1 MNFKMPSNF
10 KKAYFAEIDNY
21 KTALNENRKK
31 DAWLY
36 LERAH
41 IIGQY
46 HPVPHT
52 GIHFRMLVFALKN
65 WDTNEIVGQL
75 VRLLVGWF
83 GSLMNRVPIGNTGSA
98 NMPILARRAIPEDL
112 MGLLANADTSIS
124 GLAGLKKNSQS

>member
-1 MNFKMPSNF
+1 MNFKMPANF
-10 KKAYFAEIDNY
+10 KEAYFAELDKY
-21 KTALNENRKK
+21 KTALNENRKQ

-46 HPVPHT
+46 HPISHT

-65 WDTNEIVGQL
+65 WEPKEIAGQL
-75 VRLLVGWF
+75 LRLLVGWF

-98 NMPILARRAIPEDL
+98 KMPILARRAIPEDL
-112 MGLLANADTSIS
+112 MGLLANADINSN
-124 GLAGLKKNSQS
+124 GLAGLKRNS

>member
-10 KKAYFAEIDNY
+10 KQAYIAELDKY
-21 KTALNENRKK
+21 KTALIENRKQ

-65 WDTNEIVGQL
+65 GKTEEIFGQL
-75 VRLLVGWF
+75 LRLLVGWF

-98 NMPILARRAIPEDL
+98 NMPILARKAIPEDL
-112 MGLLANADTSIS
+112 LELLANADISSS
-124 GLAGLKKNSQS
+124 GLAGLKRNSQS